1 VPATDAATNGYS
13 IVNASLARRFSIG
26 NSDALWFLK
35 LGNLGDK
42 LAYSAS
48 TVQTVRDLSPLPGRS
63 IKTGVRVSF

>member
-1 VPATDAATNGYS
+1 VPATDVSTDGYT
-13 IVNASLARRFSIG
+13 IVNASLARHFAIG
-26 NSDALWFLK
+26 SSDALWFLK